1 MFHGRPG
8 KPCKNGLTGKN
19 VNEQPNLAHVRETG
33 RTSAKHSHLA
43 KNTVF
48 RPKRASGI
56 PVQKQCTPTV
66 QLEGQ
71 GSQGGLNPLGIVGG
85 RGLPPGMGGGLR
97 DHVGVSPEAPRKYVP
112 YPCLSQTVP
121 RCLIVGFVIGAATKF
136 CSQQP

>member
-1 MFHGRPG
+1 MVARSYGQ
-8 KPCKNGLTGKN
+8 KNEL
-19 VNEQPNLAHVRETG
+19 QPNIARVHETG
-33 RTSAKHSHLA
+33 PTSAKHSHLA
-43 KNTVF
+43 KITVS

-56 PVQKQCTPTV
+56 PVQKECTPTV

-71 GSQGGLNPLGIVGG
+71 GSQGGLNPLGILGG
-85 RGLPPGMGGGLR
+85 RGLPPGMGGLR
-97 DHVGVSPEAPRKYVP
+97 DHVGVSPEARRKYVP